1 MATAFS
7 RTLHALKSD
16 RGRGVSIA
24 ALMAA
29 ALVGGWVAWGSLA
42 SVAVYET
49 TANARLEASLATS
62 AIQSQVAGRVLES
75 KLTVGRAVKAGDV
88 LVQLDDRRLTLAVD
102 EKRAAIGATEKEIV
116 GLRSQATAES
126 AARSEEQRV
135 TVTAADGARANQRD
149 AVAAAKAASM
159 EADRIRQLRTSGLI
173 SEREYQQALT
183 AHERSQAVADR
194 ETIVITRIDRE
205 QRAKDQ
211 ERETRMRKLETEIA
225 RLQGESEKH
234 VAEIAT
240 LRDEASRYAVRA
252 PIDGRIGEAVI
263 LRPGSVIGTEK
274 IAAIIPE
281 SQIQIVANYPA
292 AAMGRIQVGQ
302 PARMRMEGYPWM
314 QYGALEA
321 VVTRV
326 AGEVRDGGVRIEL
339 SVDGSHAPRIPLR
352 HGLPGSL
359 EIEVERVTPAA
370 LALRSAGRVL
380 GQPQSKAAVR

>member
-1 MATAFS
+1 MATALS

-75 KLTVGRAVKAGDV
+75 KLTVGRVVKAGDV

-102 EKRAAIGATEKEIV
+102 EKRAAIGAIDKEIA

-211 ERETRMRKLETEIA
+211 ERETRLRKLETEIA

-234 VAEIAT
+234 VVEIAT

-274 IAAIIPE
+274 IGAIIPE

-292 AAMGRIQVGQ
+292 SAMGRIQVGQ
-302 PARMRMEGYPWM
+302 AARMRMEGYPWM